1 MMDQVDDEAIERYLE
16 RQKELKNKEKVGEMT
31 FIEHLEAL
39 RWHLVRSIIA
49 IMVIAIV
56 AFCFPHIIFGK
67 IILGPSKG
75 DFITFQ
81 WLCQLADIFDSD
93 ALCIEEIPFTL
104 QSRKMQG
111 QFVMHLMS
119 SFVIGLVCAFPYV
132 FWEIWKFLN
141 PALYNNEKNAAKGTT
156 FIVSLLFFI
165 GIFFGYYI
173 VTPLSVNFLGNYSID
188 ESIINEFDI
197 TSYVSTVTT
206 LTLACGLMFQLAVA
220 IYFLSIVG
228 LVTPTGMRSKR
239 KHALI
244 GVLLL
249 SAIITPPDIISQILI
264 AVPLMGLYEIGIRVS
279 GRVYKRMKKQE
290 NGN

>member
-1 MMDQVDDEAIERYLE
+1 MMDQVDDAAVDRYVAS
-16 RQKELKNKEKVGEMT
+16 QKKLKAKMDHEMT

-49 IMVIAIV
+49 VMVIAIV
-56 AFCFPHIIFGK
+56 AFCFPHIIFGE

-81 WLCQLADIFDSD
+81 WLCQLADKFDSK

-119 SFVIGLVCAFPYV
+119 SFVIGLVCSFPYI
-132 FWEIWKFLN
+132 FWEIWRFLK

-165 GIFFGYYI
+165 GILFGYYI

-188 ESIINEFDI
+188 ETIINEFDI

-206 LTLACGLMFQLAVA
+206 LTLACGLMFQLPVA
-220 IYFLSIVG
+220 IFFLSKVG
-228 LVTPTGMRSKR
+228 LVTPDGMKSKR

-249 SAIITPPDIISQILI
+249 SAIITPPDVISQVLI
-264 AVPLMGLYEIGIRVS
+264 AVPLMGLYEIGIKVS
-279 GRVYKRMKKQE
+279 RRVYKRLQKKE